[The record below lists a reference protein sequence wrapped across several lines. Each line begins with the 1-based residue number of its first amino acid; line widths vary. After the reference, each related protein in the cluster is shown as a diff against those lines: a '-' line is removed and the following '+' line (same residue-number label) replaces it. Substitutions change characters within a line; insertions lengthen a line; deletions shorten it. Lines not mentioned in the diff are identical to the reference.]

1 MIWIKYIYLIKKLKK
16 LYFDVCKDNG
26 EIFTETKFYEDLFL
40 FNWKADN
47 DDEEWMDLSKIS
59 EEIEKMFDYK

>member
-1 MIWIKYIYLIKKLKK
+1 MIKKLKK

>member
-1 MIWIKYIYLIKKLKK
+1 MIKKLKK

-59 EEIEKMFDYK
+59 EEIEKCLIISKKAN